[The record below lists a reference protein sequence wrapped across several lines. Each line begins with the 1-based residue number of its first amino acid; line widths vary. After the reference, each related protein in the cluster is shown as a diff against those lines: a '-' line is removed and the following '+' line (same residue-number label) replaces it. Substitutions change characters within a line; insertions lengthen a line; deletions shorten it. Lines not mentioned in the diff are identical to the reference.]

1 MSSVVSFRRAG
12 TSAVS
17 AVSSAVPA
25 VQEVEQR
32 TREDQQPR
40 QHPEDVGPVLAHEEK
55 RGDDQEG
62 EEHQT
67 GP

>member
-1 MSSVVSFRRAG
+1 VP
-12 TSAVS
+12 

-40 QHPEDVGPVLAHEEK
+40 QDPEDVGSVLAHDEK
-55 RGDDQEG
+55 RGDAQKGD
-62 EEHQT
+62 EHQT

>member
-12 TSAVS
+12 TSPVP

-40 QHPEDVGPVLAHEEK
+40 QDPEDVGPVLAHEEK